1 MPVRSDLVKN
11 YTILAKGRPIPI
23 HGCPLMMGIVNIT
36 PDSFSDGGRYLA
48 VDRAVAQALALVEQG
63 ADILDL
69 GAESTRPGATP
80 VCEQEEMD
88 RLLPV
93 LSEVVKR
100 TTVPVSADTM
110 KSRVARA
117 ALDAGASIINDV
129 TAMRFDPEM
138 AQVVAQYGAAVVLMH
153 MQGMPM
159 TMQNAPRYENVVA
172 EVGDFFEE
180 RIDAAERAGIAKSHI
195 VLDPGFGFG
204 KLQVHNFGLLN
215 HLSAFSRFDCPLLV
229 GLSRKAFLGKILD
242 RPVQDREWGT
252 AAAVAVAVDRGAAII
267 RVHEVAAMKDV
278 VKVAVAVRSAPLTLK
293 QEYYA

>member
-1 MPVRSDLVKN
+1 MKD
-11 YTILAKGRPIPI
+11 YTIFAKGRPIPI
-23 HGCPLMMGIVNIT
+23 HSCPLIMGIVNIT

-48 VDRAVAQALALVEQG
+48 VDRAVAQALALVDQG

-100 TTVPVSADTM
+100 TTVPVSVDTM

-129 TAMRFDPEM
+129 TAMRFDPEI

-159 TMQNAPRYENVVA
+159 TMQNAPRYENVVS
-172 EVGDFFEE
+172 EVREFFDE
-180 RIDAAERAGIAKSHI
+180 RIDAAERAGIVKSHI
-195 VLDPGFGFG
+195 MLDPGFGFG
-204 KLQVHNFGLLN
+204 KLQVHNLELLN
-215 HLSAFSRFDCPLLV
+215 QLSIFNRLGCPLLV
-229 GLSRKAFLGKILD
+229 GLSRKAFVGKILD

-252 AAAVAVAVDRGAAII
+252 AAAVAMAVDRGAAII
-267 RVHEVAAMKDV
+267 RVHDVASMKDV
-278 VKVAVAVRSAPLTLK
+278 VKVAAAVRSAPLTWK
-293 QEYYA
+293 QDNYA